1 MSIPQMTLGQGWQPY
16 LLAGIQDLIGR
27 DNTAYLKIDNYG
39 VLNMLNSQTKSR
51 YQTLNRPG
59 SEGQVDVVQMK
70 YLQPA
75 IEADVMNTDNCTQTN
90 QQLWREAS
98 VTTSMFSAY
107 ALYLEDEKITHY
119 QNDAAQMMTAGTP
132 ATPVISEFWME
143 VTAACNAIYA
153 QMNRNLSTKLYANI
167 GVNRVTGNNAAQSVN
182 IAQDTTNLP
191 LNNGI
196 TKIQTDYQNNLMYG
210 RPWVVGS
217 GNIQGYFKQQVA
229 KATAQNGLN
238 TRIESQDMDF
248 YFDIQSSS
256 LLGAN
261 QCIVGAPDSCKLV
274 ESFKYK
280 GFRAGQR
287 GTSYFGTIM
296 LPYQATPNTVAM
308 MEFDFQAK
316 FYDCPSN
323 SFTDYYYGTPITV
336 NRGWN
341 LIISKSYDLFQVP
354 SDSYVAADPMFGNNG
369 TLRYTI
375 TNT

>member
-1 MSIPQMTLGQGWQPY
+1 MTLGQGWQPY
-16 LLAGIQDLIGR
+16 LLAGVDALVTAN
-27 DNTAYLKIDNYG
+27 NTPYMKIDNYG

-51 YQTLNRPG
+51 FSQLNRPG

-98 VTTSMFSAY
+98 VTANMFSAY

-119 QNDAAQMMTAGTP
+119 QNEAAQMMTAGTP
-132 ATPVISEFWME
+132 ATPVIYEFFQE
-143 VTAACNAIYA
+143 LTAAANAIYA
-153 QMNRNLSTKLYANI
+153 NMNRNLSTKLYANI
-167 GVNRVTGNNAAQSVN
+167 GVNRVQGNNAAQTVN
-182 IAQDTTNLP
+182 ISLDTTNLP
-191 LNNGI
+191 LNGGM

-229 KATAQNGLN
+229 KATAQNGMN

-248 YFDIQSSS
+248 YFDIQASS

-261 QCIVGAPDSCKLV
+261 QCIVGAPDSVKLI
-274 ESFKYK
+274 ESFKFK

-296 LPYQATPNTVAM
+296 LPYQSAPNQVSM

-316 FYDCPSN
+316 YYDCPSN

-341 LIISKSYDLFQVP
+341 LIISKTYDLFQVP
-354 SDSYVAADPMFGNNG
+354 ADSYVAADPMFGNNG

>member
-1 MSIPQMTLGQGWQPY
+1 MSIPQMTFGQGWQPY
-16 LLAGIQDLIGR
+16 LLAGIDSIIGT
-27 DNTAYLKIDNYG
+27 DNTPYMKIDNYG

-51 YQTLNRPG
+51 FQQLNRPG
-59 SEGQVDVVQMK
+59 SEGQVDTVQMK
-70 YLQPA
+70 YLQRA

-90 QQLWREAS
+90 QQLWRETS
-98 VTTSMFSAY
+98 VTASMFSAY

-119 QNDAAQMMTAGTP
+119 QNDAAQMMSAGTP
-132 ATPVISEFWME
+132 PTPVIYEFFQE
-143 VTAACNAIYA
+143 LTAAADAIYA
-153 QMNRNLSTKLYANI
+153 NMNRNLSTKLYANI
-167 GVNRVTGNNAAQSVN
+167 GVNRVTGNNAAQTVN
-182 IAQDTTNLP
+182 ISLDTTNLP
-191 LNNGI
+191 LGNGM

-217 GNIQGYFKQQVA
+217 GNIQGYFMQQKA
-229 KATAQNGLN
+229 KGLAQNGMN
-238 TRIESQDMDF
+238 TRIESSDMDF

-256 LLGAN
+256 LLGSN

-274 ESFKYK
+274 ESFKFK

-296 LPYQATPNTVAM
+296 LPYQVTPNQVAM

-323 SFTDYYYGTPITV
+323 NFTDYYYGTPITV

-341 LIISKSYDLFQVP
+341 LIISKTYDLFQVP
-354 SDSYVAADPMFGNNG
+354 ADSYVAADPMFGNNG
-369 TLRYTI
+369 VLRYAI